1 MAVTNEVAETEGQ
14 TGSSKRVTLSSD
26 PDLFYQEEAASRISD
41 QEGHTEGQRKR
52 LQGAMLNA
60 ILAGELDAYDQRTGA
75 LLHLPFEMTKPVCVR
90 VPDVND
96 WAKRTGKPWQWISLN
111 SKTRVAGVAAEALV
125 GTPSVNATDAKT
137 RVTGVAADGALG
149 TVTVTAPEKIQNP
162 TLAARRLTTK
172 ELAHSFDGISDW
184 PAGRWLKNLSSSK
197 WLHPARIDL
206 GAPGRAS
213 ATWNPL
219 IVAQMLHGRT
229 KGDRAR
235 KIVLKS
241 LNSKFRSNPLLEPWR
256 DDWNE
261 YFATEI
267 ANE

>member
-52 LQGAMLNA
+52 LQEAMLNA
-60 ILAGELDAYDQRTGA
+60 ILAGELDAYDKRTGA
-75 LLHLPFEMTKPVCVR
+75 LLHLPFEMTKPVCIR

-96 WAKRTGKPWQWISLN
+96 WAKRTGRDWQWISPN
-111 SKTRVAGVAAEALV
+111 AKTSATGVAAEALV
-125 GTPSVNATDAKT
+125 GTVSV
-137 RVTGVAADGALG
+137 VTS
-149 TVTVTAPEKIQNP
+149 TVTAGTPKGIQPPLSNGP
-162 TLAARRLTTK
+162 SLKTSNLAQSFDDINGWPARRW
-172 ELAHSFDGISDW
+172 I
-184 PAGRWLKNLSSSK
+184 KNLSSSK
-197 WLHPARIDL
+197 WLHPANIDP

-213 ATWNPL
+213 ATWSPL
-219 IVAQMLHGRT
+219 IVAQLVHGRT
-229 KGDRAR
+229 KGDRAKS
-235 KIVLKS
+235 KILKALS
-241 LNSKFRSNPLLEPWR
+241 SKFRSNPLLEPWR